1 MWTKRND
8 HAPKN
13 ECALFITAQK
23 GVFERKKTS
32 SLTILLFSS
41 SLPHKEN
48 FKKIIITIFLY
59 HGPLPFLPKH
69 LLLPLPLQNP
79 LDYVSK

>member
-48 FKKIIITIFLY
+48 LKNNNYNNISLPWALAFSTKA
-59 HGPLPFLPKH
+59 PLIASPIAKSIGLC
-69 LLLPLPLQNP
+69 
-79 LDYVSK
+79 